1 MKSAAQNQV
10 ASNSAST
17 NGYFFNKN
25 NDRSQRK
32 SQPFFQPKLQIN
44 QPGDRYEQEADA
56 MADRVMRMPD
66 SGIGQGAFEASA
78 PTVQRKCAE
87 CEKQEQEMQLQR
99 KESDRSSPAY
109 APPAVHD
116 VLNSSSGRP
125 MDRSTRSFM
134 ESRFGQD
141 FGDVKIHD
149 DQKAAESAGAINAK
163 AYTSGNNIVFNNSQ
177 YSPDSNSGKRLL
189 AHELTHVV
197 QQKGKSKAGV
207 SASDIQRDPGSPA
220 GGCGVCYGAPKF
232 AGSAAHLI
240 IQKAMKALLGK
251 NAVIAERLVP
261 SPGDEYGRLDI
272 AISTGLESILIGE
285 IKPNNDQGKKDG
297 VRDIEWYS
305 AQLRGLGMEEVIPW
319 VWLPKIAALPFP
331 TLGRGEDCPNFQKI
345 KVSVDPSAP
354 GVILYDCAPDYKELV
369 KRCKCWSSK
378 KKKKDEKGKAK
389 GGAANFGLG
398 LSINSTSVGAGN
410 VGIGVSI
417 NSNSASVGTVGVGV
431 VRDSQSA
438 AAGAAGAGSS
448 KGSTGAAA
456 GVAGAGKSENNT
468 GVAAGTAGVGK
479 SENNIGAA
487 AGTAGVGNSKN
498 NTIASAGVSGKGS
511 TEDQTAAQAGKSGK
525 AGSKDP
531 SGGSGADENAKQ
543 AKAEASK
550 IEETLKTATP
560 EQRKLLQ
567 KMIRKQGG
575 NYPVPNSE
583 WVKDFLQ
590 ATKDVKDADIDDIVK
605 GTTGDAPGDLA
616 TAKARIGDGRGKGDK
631 AGNPQKDAGASGGGG
646 SVPDACRIAG
656 LNDGS
661 KKRIAGASGPVLEV
675 FKSFTAGQ
683 KEDQKLTDDVV
694 NKFFSIIP
702 ADLTKDEA
710 SALIAGMDTSK
721 GKSPG
726 EVIESLK
733 KAVEQVRKGKKATA
747 GSSGAG
753 INADKADHADKVG
766 SAISDGKQADDTNDY
781 AKTMAEIIHKKN
793 WSGIRGYEVIRA
805 DGKDI
810 YKSSLHEVLTAVD
823 FEKRTVKSGAD
834 AGTYVAAA
842 LIEVE
847 VTSTKPMKVKVL
859 RSDPYVYMLEKDSKA
874 KDIRGKYSIS
884 DHGVEIGGTFSGDN

>member
-1 MKSAAQNQV
+1 
-10 ASNSAST
+10 
-17 NGYFFNKN
+17 
-25 NDRSQRK
+25 
-32 SQPFFQPKLQIN
+32 
-44 QPGDRYEQEADA
+44 
-56 MADRVMRMPD
+56 MADRVMQMAD
-66 SGIGQGAFEASA
+66 GGIGQGAFEASA

-99 KESDRSSPAY
+99 KESDSSSPAY

-116 VLNSSSGRP
+116 VLNSSSGGP

-149 DQKAAESAGAINAK
+149 DHTAAESASEINAK
-163 AYTSGNNIVFNNSQ
+163 AYTSGNNIVFNKSQ

-197 QQKGKSKAGV
+197 QQKGKSNAGAPV
-207 SASDIQRDPGSPA
+207 SDIQRSPGSPA
-220 GGCGVCYGAPKF
+220 GGCGVCYGTPKN
-232 AGSAAHLI
+232 AGIAAHTI
-240 IQKAMKALLGK
+240 IQAGLRLALGGHIV
-251 NAVIAERLVP
+251 NAERLVP
-261 SPGDEYGRLDI
+261 SPGDENGRLDI
-272 AISTGLESILIGE
+272 AISTGLESILIAE

-297 VRDIEWYS
+297 VRDIADYS
-305 AQLRGLGMEEVIPW
+305 AQLRNLSMKEVVPLE
-319 VWLPKIAALPFP
+319 WLPKIPVLKFP
-331 TLGRGEDCPNFQKI
+331 TLGSGDDCPKFQTL
-345 KVSVDPSAP
+345 SLSAEPSAP
-354 GVILYDCAPDYKELV
+354 GVILYDCAPDFKELI
-369 KRCKCWSSK
+369 KRCKCWPSK
-378 KKKKDEKGKAK
+378 KKKKEDKQKAK

-398 LSINSTSVGAGN
+398 LSINSSSVGAGN
-410 VGIGVSI
+410 IGIGVSI
-417 NSNSASVGTVGVGV
+417 NSKSASVGSVGVGV

-438 AAGAAGAGSS
+438 AAGTAGAGSS

-468 GVAAGTAGVGK
+468 GVAAGTAGAGK

-531 SGGSGADENAKQ
+531 SGGSGADENARQ
-543 AKAEASK
+543 AKAEAVK
-550 IEETLKTATP
+550 IEEALKTATP

-567 KMIRKQGG
+567 KMIQKQGAD
-575 NYPVPNSE
+575 YPVPNSE
-583 WVKDFLQ
+583 WVKDFLR
-590 ATKDVKDADIDDIVK
+590 ATKDVKDADIDNIVK
-605 GTTGDAPGDLA
+605 GTTGDAQGDLA
-616 TAKARIGDGRGKGDK
+616 TAKARIGDGRGKGDT

-646 SVPDACRIAG
+646 SVPDAGRIAG

-661 KKRIAGASGPVLEV
+661 KKRIAGASGPVSEV

-710 SALIAGMDTSK
+710 SALIAGMATSK
-721 GKSPG
+721 GKSPD
-726 EVIESLK
+726 EVIDALK

-747 GSSGAG
+747 GSSGTG
-753 INADKADHADKVG
+753 VNADKADHADKVG

-793 WSGIRGYEVIRA
+793 WSGMRGSLVVRA

-810 YKSSLHEVLTAVD
+810 YKSSLHEVFTGVD
-823 FEKRTVKSGAD
+823 YEKRTVKSGAD

-884 DHGVEIGGTFSGDN
+884 DQVVEIGSTFGGHDK